1 MVVTMPVADVT
12 RILHVADDSPKYT
25 RPDESTATS
34 YGWPILALVAGP
46 PSPPYAL
53 MPVPAKVLI
62 DPGGSVGAAVG
73 AAVGDSVGVYLLSQ
87 SGTPRW
93 GAPNEIAF
101 E

>member
-1 MVVTMPVADVT
+1 MPVADIM
-12 RILHVADDSPKYT
+12 RILSAVDHPPKYT
-25 RPDESTATS
+25 RPEESTATS
-34 YGWPILALVAGP
+34 YGLPKFTLVADP
-46 PSPPYAL
+46 PSPLYAL

-73 AAVGDSVGVYLLSQ
+73 AVVGVSVGVYLLSQ
-87 SGTPRW
+87 SGTLRC